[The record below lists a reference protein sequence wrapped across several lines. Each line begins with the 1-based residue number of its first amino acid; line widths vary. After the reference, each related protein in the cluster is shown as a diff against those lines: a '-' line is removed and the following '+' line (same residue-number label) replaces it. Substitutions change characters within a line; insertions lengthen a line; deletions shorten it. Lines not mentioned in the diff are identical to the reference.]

1 MGLRRH
7 LVGAVP
13 APLRRRRAARA
24 SSDALRRVQA
34 IAATPGRIAAGPWTS
49 EVGFELLYWIPF
61 LAWARDELG
70 LDPERVVAVTRGGAG
85 GWYARVAAST
95 ADLLQ
100 LVAPE
105 ELREWQRSRQARAGS
120 QKQSFVSDAERESM
134 RRVGLAGARLLH
146 PSLMYRAFHV
156 GWEQLDQELLTG
168 HLRHEPLPPQA
179 DVPTHGIPAGY
190 VAVKLYGSRVFPPTP
205 RNVEIARS
213 LVRALADRAPVV
225 LLRTSTRLDDHVD
238 LGPAVDGVVDA
249 APLIDPSRNLEAQ
262 TALVRSARCLVT
274 TYGGFS
280 YLGPLAGVPTTAVF
294 TQRAFN
300 DVHLRVFDAALER
313 LPSAPRFQLHEI
325 GDTRSGRLAEE
336 ILS

>member
-1 MGLRRH
+1 MG
-7 LVGAVP
+7 VVP

-24 SSDALRRVQA
+24 SSEALRRVQA
-34 IAATPGRIAAGPWTS
+34 IAAAPGRVAAGPWTS

-95 ADLLQ
+95 ADLFPV
-100 LVAPE
+100 VAPE
-105 ELREWQRSRQARAGS
+105 ELREWRRRRELRAGS
-120 QKQSFVSDAERESM
+120 EKQSSVSDAERESM
-134 RRVGLAGARLLH
+134 RRAGLAGTRLLH

-156 GWEQLDQELLTG
+156 AWERRDQELLTG
-168 HLRHEPLPPQA
+168 HLRHEPLPATA
-179 DVPTHGIPAGY
+179 DAAADGMPAGY
-190 VAVKLYGSRVFPPTP
+190 VAVKLYASRVFPPTP
-205 RNVEIARS
+205 RNAELAGS
-213 LVRALADRAPVV
+213 LVRALAQRAPVV
-225 LLRTSTRLDDHVD
+225 LLRTGAQLDDHVD
-238 LGPAVDGVVDA
+238 LGSAAGAVVDA
-249 APLIDPSRNLEAQ
+249 APLIEPSRNLEAQ

-280 YLGPLAGVPTTAVF
+280 YLGPLAGVPTAAVF
-294 TQRAFN
+294 TERAFN

-313 LPSAPRFQLHEI
+313 LPSAPAFRLHEI
-325 GDTRSGRLAEE
+325 ADAEPGRLAEE